1 MRPMAYKI
9 RELHILLTRGT
20 IISRNPDFYHSYH
33 EIIIFMLTPQPFA
46 ARKNVNFPRATV
58 KYMKNIAFTQQFI
71 NLYIIEQKTI

>member
-1 MRPMAYKI
+1 
-9 RELHILLTRGT
+9 
-20 IISRNPDFYHSYH
+20 
-33 EIIIFMLTPQPFA
+33 MLTPQPFA